1 MRVKPHNS
9 PPFKILYKETTMNKK
24 FIFAALATSF
34 LLTACSSDDGFN
46 GSQTTSPLSFK
57 VENEVVTR
65 TTTENEGSVYKTK
78 FVVGESIGIY
88 GYEANNKKYSFTT
101 TTELSSEYPISI
113 LSSQEY
119 TFHAYSPYVETS
131 DATVSFSVKE
141 DQSKAEDFNASNFL
155 VGIGMHTGNSSAQ
168 VNLTFSPKMAM
179 VCVNMSGASAS
190 NITDVSITNVHKSI
204 KWNAATAE
212 PELVSTEP
220 VTSVKMYRPK
230 TDEPIFLAFVPVQT
244 INAGTSFLS
253 FTIGS
258 KKYTYTPAAAITLKA
273 GSCNSFTISSF

>member
-1 MRVKPHNS
+1 
-9 PPFKILYKETTMNKK
+9 MNKK

-57 VENEVVTR
+57 VESEVVTR

-101 TTELSSEYPISI
+101 TTELSSESPISI

-119 TFHAYSPYVETS
+119 TFHAYSPYVETT

-141 DQSKAEDFNASNFL
+141 DQSKAEDFNSSNFL
-155 VGIGMHTGNSSAQ
+155 VGVGTHAANSSAQ

-179 VCVNMSGASAS
+179 IYVNVISAPAGS
-190 NITDVSITNVHKSI
+190 ITDVCMTNVHKSI
-204 KWNAATAE
+204 LWNTTSAE
-212 PELVSTEP
+212 PELVNTAP
-220 VTSVKMYRPK
+220 VTSVRMYRPK
-230 TDEPIFLAFVPVQT
+230 ADESIFLAFVPVQT
-244 INAGTSFLS
+244 ITAGTSFLS

-258 KKYTYTPAAAITLKA
+258 KKYTYTPAKAITLKA